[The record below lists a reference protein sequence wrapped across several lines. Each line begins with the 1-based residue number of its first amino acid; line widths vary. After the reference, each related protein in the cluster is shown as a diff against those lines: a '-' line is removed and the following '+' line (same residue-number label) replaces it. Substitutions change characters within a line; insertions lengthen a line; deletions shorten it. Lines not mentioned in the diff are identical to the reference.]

1 MPTVMSRTYTLNMVG
16 YLLVSA
22 LVFPLEWLI
31 GSHEQ
36 DEGSWSLTLDW
47 NFLNQ

>member
-1 MPTVMSRTYTLNMVG
+1 MLTVLSQTYTLSMVG
-16 YLLVSA
+16 YLLVSM

-31 GSHEQ
+31 GSHDQ
-36 DEGSWSLTLDW
+36 HEGSWSLTLDW